1 MATLA
6 SYIHNNSLIEN
17 VSAFMR
23 SGKLTAR
30 TRNKK
35 GQFVRGDLERANIAA
50 LIIQLMKIARDALD
64 NIERYIEYEHRSGH
78 LVDST
83 ACAVYVDGELIEDS
97 VQYAYETPI
106 ATTEYA
112 GATYYRNP
120 KKKYR
125 GFSGKK
131 SRFAGGFISGRDAVD
146 DWFDNHRK
154 LKEYKRNTVTLV
166 AVAAMY
172 YGYYL
177 EHGKHGGHREIK
189 VISGLV
195 DELSRNIM
203 PSATE
208 AGYSP
213 KLVQGLGYNF

>member
-6 SYIHNNSLIEN
+6 SYLQNNSLIGN

-23 SGKLTAR
+23 NGKLTVR

-35 GQFVRGDLERANIAA
+35 GQFVRGDLEKANIAA
-50 LIIQLMKIARDALD
+50 LIIQLMKIAREALD
-64 NIERYIEYEHRSGH
+64 NIEQYIEYEHRSGH

-83 ACAVYVDGELIEDS
+83 ACAVYVDGELVEDS
-97 VQYAYETPI
+97 IQYAYESPI

-112 GATYYRNP
+112 RATYYKD
-120 KKKYR
+120 KKIKYL
-125 GFSGKK
+125 GADAEK

-146 DWFDNHRK
+146 DWFDNHYR

-177 EHGKHGGHREIK
+177 EHGTHAGRREIK

-195 DELSRNIM
+195 DELSRRIM
-203 PSATE
+203 PSATD

>member
-1 MATLA
+1 MATL
-6 SYIHNNSLIEN
+6 STFLRNNSL
-17 VSAFMR
+17 V
-23 SGKLTAR
+23 TR
-30 TRNKK
+30 TRNEK
-35 GQFVRGDLERANIAA
+35 GQFVRGDFERANIAA
-50 LIIQLMKIARDALD
+50 LIMQLMEIARRALD
-64 NIERYIEYEHRSGH
+64 NIEMYIEYEHRTGH

-83 ACAVYVDGELIEDS
+83 ACAVYVDGELVEDS
-97 VQYAYETPI
+97 IQYAYEIPI

-112 GATYYRNP
+112 GATYYAEP
-120 KKKYR
+120 KKKYK
-125 GFSGKK
+125 GYDGQK

-146 DWFDNHRK
+146 DWFDNHRT

-177 EHGKHGGHREIK
+177 EHGTHGGLREIK

-195 DELSRNIM
+195 DALSQGIM
-203 PSATE
+203 PLATE
-208 AGYSP
+208 AGYNP

>member
-1 MATLA
+1 MKMSTFMR
-6 SYIHNNSLIEN
+6 NNSL
-17 VSAFMR
+17 VTR
-23 SGKLTAR
+23 S
-30 TRNKK
+30 RNAK
-35 GQFVRGDLERANIAA
+35 GQFVRGDFEKANIYA
-50 LIIQLMKIARDALD
+50 LIQQLMSIARAALD
-64 NIERYIEYEHRSGH
+64 NIEQYIEYEHRSGH

-83 ACAVYVDGELIEDS
+83 ACAVYVDGELVEDS
-97 VQYAYETPI
+97 IQYAYEIPI

-112 GATYYRNP
+112 GATYYAEP
-120 KKKYR
+120 KKMYR
-125 GFSGKK
+125 GSDGRK

-146 DWFDNHRK
+146 DWFDNHRI

-177 EHGKHGGHREIK
+177 EHGTHAGHREIK

-195 DELSRNIM
+195 DELSQGIM
-203 PSATE
+203 PLATE
-208 AGYSP
+208 AGYNP

>member
-1 MATLA
+1 MKMSTFMR
-6 SYIHNNSLIEN
+6 NNSL
-17 VSAFMR
+17 VTR
-23 SGKLTAR
+23 S
-30 TRNKK
+30 RNAK
-35 GQFVRGDLERANIAA
+35 GQFVRGDFEKANIYA
-50 LIIQLMKIARDALD
+50 LIQQLMSVARAALD
-64 NIERYIEYEHRSGH
+64 NIEQYIEYEHRSGH

-83 ACAVYVDGELIEDS
+83 ACAVYVDGELVEDS
-97 VQYAYETPI
+97 IQYAYEIPI

-112 GATYYRNP
+112 GATYYAEP

-125 GFSGKK
+125 GYDGRK

-146 DWFDNHRK
+146 DWFDNHRT
-154 LKEYKRNTVTLV
+154 LKEYKRNTVMLV

-177 EHGKHGGHREIK
+177 EHGTHAGHREIK

-195 DELSRNIM
+195 DELSQGIM
-203 PSATE
+203 PLATE
-208 AGYSP
+208 AGYNP

>member
-6 SYIHNNSLIEN
+6 TFLRNNSL
-17 VSAFMR
+17 V
-23 SGKLTAR
+23 TR
-30 TRNKK
+30 TRNEK
-35 GQFVRGDLERANIAA
+35 GQFVRGDFERANIAA
-50 LIIQLMKIARDALD
+50 LIMQLMEIARRALD
-64 NIERYIEYEHRSGH
+64 NIEMYIEYEHRTGH

-83 ACAVYVDGELIEDS
+83 ACAVYVDGELVEDS
-97 VQYAYETPI
+97 IQYAYEIPI

-112 GATYYRNP
+112 GATYYAEP
-120 KKKYR
+120 KKKYK
-125 GFSGKK
+125 GYDGPK

-146 DWFDNHRK
+146 DWFDNHRT

-177 EHGKHGGHREIK
+177 EHGTHGGLREIK

-195 DELSRNIM
+195 DELSQGIM
-203 PSATE
+203 PLATE
-208 AGYSP
+208 AGYNP